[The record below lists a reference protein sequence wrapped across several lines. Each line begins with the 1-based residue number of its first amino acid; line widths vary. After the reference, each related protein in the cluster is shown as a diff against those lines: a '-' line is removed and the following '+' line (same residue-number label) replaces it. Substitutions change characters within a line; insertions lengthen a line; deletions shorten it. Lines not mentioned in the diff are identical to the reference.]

1 MIVWLSHEVSPVGVP
16 FVAGSQGTL
25 RGEARSR
32 RRRGGCRRTVA
43 CVDRPTEDIDGCQA
57 AHSRLAAAIDDLPD
71 AVVRQPSL
79 LPDWTVGHVL
89 THLARNAEAMVRR
102 IEAAT
107 RGELID
113 QYPGGAR
120 GRAAEIEAGA
130 DRPAHELIT
139 DVRNWAQRLDRCK
152 AVSIRLHSCP
162 SIGCG
167 RSRYTLWISESA
179 SNRMTGRSN
188 SSTGPFPG

>member
-1 MIVWLSHEVSPVGVP
+1 
-16 FVAGSQGTL
+16 
-25 RGEARSR
+25 
-32 RRRGGCRRTVA
+32 
-43 CVDRPTEDIDGCQA
+43 VDRPTEDIDGCQS
-57 AHSRLAAAIDDLPD
+57 AHSRLAAAINDLPD

-89 THLARNAEAMVRR
+89 THLARNTEAMVRR
-102 IEAAT
+102 VEAAT

-139 DVRNWAQRLDRCK
+139 DVRNWAQRLD
-152 AVSIRLHSCP
+152 AVGADGIRVSLTVGSERSERP
-162 SIGCG
+162 TLPGRARP
-167 RSRYTLWISESA
+167 RSR
-179 SNRMTGRSN
+179 RGRTYRWLPLRYVSQCVARQRDCAMN
-188 SSTGPFPG
+188 AAHTPWRCR